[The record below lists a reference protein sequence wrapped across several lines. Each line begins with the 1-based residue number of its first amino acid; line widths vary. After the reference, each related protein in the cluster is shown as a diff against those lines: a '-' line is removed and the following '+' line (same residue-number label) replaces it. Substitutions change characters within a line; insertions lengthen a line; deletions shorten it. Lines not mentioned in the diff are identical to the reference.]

1 MGIALVPFHVVMPE
15 LADGKLVRVLPTL
28 VGQSI
33 EIFALYLPERRGSP
47 VLKAV
52 LAAVAEFADE
62 QTKARR

>member
-1 MGIALVPFHVVMPE
+1 MPE